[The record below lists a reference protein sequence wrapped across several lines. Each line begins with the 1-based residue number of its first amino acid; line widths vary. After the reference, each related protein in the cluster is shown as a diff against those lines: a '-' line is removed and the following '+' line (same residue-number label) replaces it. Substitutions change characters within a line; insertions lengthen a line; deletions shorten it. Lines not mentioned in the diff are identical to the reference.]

1 MTNLRLPIQVF
12 VFLVRANGDNWEY
25 LLVRRVPKLGT
36 FWQGVT
42 GAAEEGETLVQAAKR
57 EVLEETGFSPV
68 KLDSIDFTYRYPVL
82 DEWRGAYGP
91 EPTEI
96 VEHVFV
102 GQVEGGEPVLSW
114 EHDAWISCDADE
126 AANLLKWPEN
136 IEALWR
142 CQSFLSNDGN

>member
-1 MTNLRLPIQVF
+1 M
-12 VFLVRANGDNWEY
+12 VRANGDNWEY

-102 GQVEGGEPVLSW
+102 ARSK
-114 EHDAWISCDADE
+114 
-126 AANLLKWPEN
+126 AASLCCL
-136 IEALWR
+136 
-142 CQSFLSNDGN
+142 GNTTRGYGATRMRQLTY